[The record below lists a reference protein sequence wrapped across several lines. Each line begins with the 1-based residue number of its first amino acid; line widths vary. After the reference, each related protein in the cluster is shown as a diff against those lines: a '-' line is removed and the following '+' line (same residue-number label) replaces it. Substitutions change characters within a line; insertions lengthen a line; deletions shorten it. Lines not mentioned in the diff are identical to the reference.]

1 MIIISYDI
9 SDDKLRTKFSK
20 YLNRFGHRIQY
31 SVFEIDNSEKI
42 LNNIMAD
49 ISNKYEKRF
58 SQEDSIIIFI
68 LSKTCKTVKYGYAK
82 NDESSLIM
90 IT

>member
-20 YLNRFGHRIQY
+20 YLSRFGHRLQY

-49 ISNKYEKRF
+49 ISNKFEKRF

-68 LSKTCKTVKYGYAK
+68 LSKTCKTVRYGYAK
-82 NDESSLIM
+82 NEESDLVM